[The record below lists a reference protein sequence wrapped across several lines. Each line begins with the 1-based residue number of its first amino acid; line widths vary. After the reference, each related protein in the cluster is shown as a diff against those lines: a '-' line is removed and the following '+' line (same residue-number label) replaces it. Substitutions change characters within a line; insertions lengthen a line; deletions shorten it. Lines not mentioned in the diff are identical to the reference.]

1 MKDLFFLI
9 IISKYRCEAHQY
21 SDVTIMVILLRI
33 KKKSDIRRDI
43 FSGTLFLRKKL
54 LQALMLRPV
63 STAYTRFQDVLL
75 RLPVKEDQK
84 A

>member
-1 MKDLFFLI
+1 
-9 IISKYRCEAHQY
+9 
-21 SDVTIMVILLRI
+21 MVILLRI
-33 KKKSDIRRDI
+33 KKKKVTYEEV
-43 FSGTLFLRKKL
+43 FSVGLCFLVKKL

-63 STAYTRFQDVLL
+63 STAHTRFQDVLL